1 MNLRQKAKKYK
12 QRCEQLEA
20 MVYPTKNYYL
30 SNNHNKIITLETQQI
45 MDIDDYYR
53 MSAEE
58 ECYASRFNK
67 ILAANLLHEILNY
80 ADITTE
86 YCGNNKQIV
95 KARIKVIDMSGR
107 EE

>member
-12 QRCEQLEA
+12 QRCEQLEV

-45 MDIDDYYR
+45 MDIDDYYI
-53 MSAEE
+53 MSAKE

-67 ILAANLLHEILNY
+67 ILAANLLHDVLNY

-86 YCGNNKQIV
+86 YFGDNKQIV
-95 KARIKVIDMSGR
+95 KARIKVIDMSGG